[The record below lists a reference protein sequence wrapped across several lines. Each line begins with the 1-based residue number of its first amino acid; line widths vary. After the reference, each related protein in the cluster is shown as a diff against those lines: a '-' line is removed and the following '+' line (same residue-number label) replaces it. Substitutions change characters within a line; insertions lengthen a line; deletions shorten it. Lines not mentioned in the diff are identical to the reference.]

1 MDLWW
6 TLVEGAVFYDFYISS
21 TNDVTPSNYEEKI
34 IREAYHGGYTVLQS
48 KPGECRSIIMVA
60 RNSYGESGSSNVSIP
75 SYSGHLIQPIPATH
89 SDFIR
94 PPIPSIP
101 ATPEK
106 VC

>member
-1 MDLWW
+1 MVIHP
-6 TLVEGAVFYDFYISS
+6 LV
-21 TNDVTPSNYEEKI
+21 K
-34 IREAYHGGYTVLQS
+34 L
-48 KPGECRSIIMVA
+48 
-60 RNSYGESGSSNVSIP
+60 SIP

>member
-1 MDLWW
+1 MSLFDL
-6 TLVEGAVFYDFYISS
+6 FKSNK
-21 TNDVTPSNYEEKI
+21 NDPNLERMVIGFFRTE
-34 IREAYHGGYTVLQS
+34 TS
-48 KPGECRSIIMVA
+48 KLLGIEVNTKEFFDA
-60 RNSYGESGSSNVSIP
+60 LSIP